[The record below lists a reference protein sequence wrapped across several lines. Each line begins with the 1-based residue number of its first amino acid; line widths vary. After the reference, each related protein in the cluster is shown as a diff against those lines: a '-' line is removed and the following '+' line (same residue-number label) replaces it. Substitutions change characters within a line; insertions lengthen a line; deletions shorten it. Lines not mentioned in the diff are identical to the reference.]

1 MLELSAEQVAG
12 LAQIGSRGGGRGRPF
27 PHALPRMPEGGGQE
41 RRDDG
46 RTRMMTPPNI
56 EAHFEMRRQQITL
69 PARLF
74 AVVDALLFAEA
85 SDAPPLRRANYS
97 IALFDRTPDA
107 SLAEHGPWLIDY
119 ALAPGPIRRVLAELA
134 AGPVGMSWLIS
145 AYPFER
151 LAAELREH
159 LDVRLPDGR
168 TALLRFYDARIM
180 PDIARVMRD
189 AQRSHFFVAT
199 YDWLVEIDGRLT
211 GVHPHA

>member
-1 MLELSAEQVAG
+1 
-12 LAQIGSRGGGRGRPF
+12 
-27 PHALPRMPEGGGQE
+27 
-41 RRDDG
+41 
-46 RTRMMTPPNI
+46 MMTPPNI

-69 PARLF
+69 PSRLF
-74 AVVDALLFAEA
+74 AMVDALLFAEA

-145 AYPFER
+145 AYPFDR

-180 PDIARVMRD
+180 PDIARVMSD

>member
-1 MLELSAEQVAG
+1 
-12 LAQIGSRGGGRGRPF
+12 
-27 PHALPRMPEGGGQE
+27 
-41 RRDDG
+41 
-46 RTRMMTPPNI
+46 MMTPPNI

-180 PDIARVMRD
+180 PDIARVM
-189 AQRSHFFVAT
+189 
-199 YDWLVEIDGRLT
+199 
-211 GVHPHA
+211 

>member
-1 MLELSAEQVAG
+1 
-12 LAQIGSRGGGRGRPF
+12 
-27 PHALPRMPEGGGQE
+27 
-41 RRDDG
+41 
-46 RTRMMTPPNI
+46 MMTPPNI
-56 EAHFEMRRQQITL
+56 KAHFEMRRQQITL

-107 SLAEHGPWLIDY
+107 SLADHGPWLIDY

-145 AYPFER
+145 AYSFER

-168 TALLRFYDARIM
+168 TALFRFYDARIM
-180 PDIARVMRD
+180 PDIARVMSD
-189 AQRSHFFVAT
+189 AQRSQFFVAT
-199 YDWLVEIDGRLT
+199 YDWLVE
-211 GVHPHA
+211 

>member
-1 MLELSAEQVAG
+1 
-12 LAQIGSRGGGRGRPF
+12 
-27 PHALPRMPEGGGQE
+27 
-41 RRDDG
+41 
-46 RTRMMTPPNI
+46 
-56 EAHFEMRRQQITL
+56 
-69 PARLF
+69 
-74 AVVDALLFAEA
+74 
-85 SDAPPLRRANYS
+85 
-97 IALFDRTPDA
+97 
-107 SLAEHGPWLIDY
+107 
-119 ALAPGPIRRVLAELA
+119 RVLAELA

>member
-1 MLELSAEQVAG
+1 
-12 LAQIGSRGGGRGRPF
+12 
-27 PHALPRMPEGGGQE
+27 
-41 RRDDG
+41 
-46 RTRMMTPPNI
+46 MMTPPNI

-145 AYPFER
+145 AYP
-151 LAAELREH
+151 
-159 LDVRLPDGR
+159 
-168 TALLRFYDARIM
+168 
-180 PDIARVMRD
+180 
-189 AQRSHFFVAT
+189 
-199 YDWLVEIDGRLT
+199 
-211 GVHPHA
+211 

>member
-1 MLELSAEQVAG
+1 
-12 LAQIGSRGGGRGRPF
+12 
-27 PHALPRMPEGGGQE
+27 
-41 RRDDG
+41 
-46 RTRMMTPPNI
+46 MMTPPNI

-74 AVVDALLFAEA
+74 AVIDALLFAEA
-85 SDAPPLRRANYS
+85 SDAPALRRANYS

-107 SLAEHGPWLIDY
+107 SLADHGPWLIDY
-119 ALAPGPIRRVLAELA
+119 AIAPGPIRRVLAELA
-134 AGPVGMSWLIS
+134 AGPIGMSWLIS
-145 AYPFER
+145 AYPFDR

-168 TALLRFYDARIM
+168 TALFRFYDARIM
-180 PDIARVMRD
+180 PDIARVMSD
-189 AQRSHFFVAT
+189 AQRSQFFVAT